1 MHPGSV
7 WVFGSQSLLLKRRAK
22 SFNRCHQPP
31 NCKIHWFILMKVV
44 WCCTECIFWH
54 VHVLLLAQRRMSA
67 EVNPS
72 LVNWL
77 TSMMSMR
84 LHVILEHNPVTEDQ
98 IQHYVIYTQ
107 VFTLSSGF
115 TPKLNHRIQK
125 LICFYYVFYVQS
137 ESSQRTESDAHASQQ
152 SDNMSVEVR
161 FNWTRLSLVYW
172 CIEELLFLNEL
183 IKHILSLFTGHS
195 KVLYW

>member
-22 SFNRCHQPP
+22 SFNHCHQPP

-54 VHVLLLAQRRMSA
+54 VHALLLTQRRMSA

-115 TPKLNHRIQK
+115 TPKLNHRIQN

-137 ESSQRTESDAHASQQ
+137 VSSQRTESDTHASQQ

-161 FNWTRLSLVYW
+161 FN
-172 CIEELLFLNEL
+172 
-183 IKHILSLFTGHS
+183 
-195 KVLYW
+195 